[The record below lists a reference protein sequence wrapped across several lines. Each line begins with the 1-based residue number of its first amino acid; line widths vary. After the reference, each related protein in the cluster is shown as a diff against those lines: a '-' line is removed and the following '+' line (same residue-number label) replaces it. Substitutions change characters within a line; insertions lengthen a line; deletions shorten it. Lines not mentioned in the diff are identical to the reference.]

1 MMRCFITIAFMLV
14 AVPQAVSAYEVVV
27 HDVAKPYD
35 VLLLGGSGIESS
47 VSVVG
52 ELDGY
57 PEMVELTS
65 ESVFPLSV
73 QLYALPSTTTPDFNG
88 MVIRVL
94 SPRGVEEVSRLKAG
108 SVAWETTIDP
118 VSKLRFLE
126 GPVFVGEVASGTY
139 RIEVSTPQNYGKYLL
154 KIGEADISGGYK
166 DTWRSVSQLYAW
178 AEVSKIGMIRT
189 PLVYIPLGIILL
201 VLGFGYT
208 IWQTRDRLTFLK
220 YHA

>member
-1 MMRCFITIAFMLV
+1 MKYFVTFAFLV
-14 AVPQAVSAYEVVV
+14 MALPLAVSAYEVVV

-35 VLLLGGSGIESS
+35 VLLLGGSGIESA

-65 ESVFPLSV
+65 ESAFPLSV
-73 QLYALPSTTTPDFNG
+73 QLYTLPSTTTPDFNG

-94 SPRGVEEVSRLKAG
+94 SPRGVEEVSRLKAT
-108 SVAWETTIDP
+108 SVDWDPVVDP

-189 PLVYIPLGIILL
+189 PLVYIPLGIGLL
-201 VLGFGYT
+201 FLGFVYT
-208 IWQTRDRLTFLK
+208 VWRTRERLPFLK
-220 YHA
+220 HHA